1 MADQRIVFY
10 SASFFKIDG
19 VTLTL
24 RGLIS
29 HITNERGAQ
38 VMVLTA
44 DNPSDSDIHDFT
56 RSFGG
61 LASVM
66 RVAGGPVP
74 APGADY
80 ALGLRVPD
88 AIKQALQAYCPTAVH
103 ITNPDLAAL
112 WLINWVLRE
121 REDCIVMAT
130 LHTDFMEIVNSYW
143 GVGRK
148 QALWATSSFLR
159 HVYGRCPAVY
169 APTEFMK
176 RKVEG
181 EAWDTQLGVW
191 GRGVDPDL
199 FSPARRCQDLR
210 EQLGLGPNDIAALWL
225 GRVVKE
231 KQPGVW
237 LQAVQQVQREA
248 MERYDTAVTDA
259 AGQSQDDKGMTTA
272 SLPPRVVG
280 ICVGEGEAMSML
292 TGVDGV
298 VCVGWKAG
306 EELAKVVASCD
317 IMVAPSE
324 IETFGRVTLEA
335 MSCGLPCVVNRE
347 CGEHLVKDGAN
358 GFCVPS
364 GDESGY
370 VEGLRKLVEN
380 KELRSKMSSTGRQ
393 MALGYGT
400 TALYDG
406 MLEIYRSCRETQN
419 KALRASKAK
428 KRSWSFWEAFG
439 LLIYYVFEV
448 AKMMTVVMTF
458 FTQGSD
464 SEVVRLSVKAFRNH
478 ITLLGHL
485 LGLNSLAPSPEATS
499 LLINPSVSKPP
510 SASGG
515 SFSSSSSS
523 EMSRS
528 AWFSSVRVGGGG
540 GSGSGSNAVGVGGT
554 VRFISSTRP
563 SLILQQLALAMT
575 IVLLLAAV
583 AVATGAAPSNWEAG
597 EV

>member
-1 MADQRIVFY
+1 MADQRIIFY

-29 HITNERGAQ
+29 HITNERGGQ
-38 VMVLTA
+38 VLVLTA
-44 DNPSDSDIHDFT
+44 DNPSDSAIHDFT

-66 RVAGGPVP
+66 RVTGGPVP

-88 AIKQALQAYCPTAVH
+88 AIKQALEAYCPTAVH
-103 ITNPDLAAL
+103 ITNPDLVAL
-112 WLINWVLRE
+112 WLIKWVLRE

-130 LHTDFMEIVNSYW
+130 LHTDFMEIVNSYC
-143 GVGRK
+143 GVGRT

-159 HVYGRCPAVY
+159 HVYGQCPAVY

-176 RKVEG
+176 RKAEG
-181 EAWDTQLGVW
+181 EGWDTQLGVW
-191 GRGVDPDL
+191 GRGVEPDL
-199 FSPARRCQDLR
+199 FSPARRCQNLR
-210 EQLGLGPNDIAALWL
+210 RQLGLGPNDIAALWL

-248 MERYDTAVTDA
+248 MDQYEAAFADA
-259 AGQSQDDKGMTTA
+259 AGQRQSDKGVSSA

-280 ICVGEGEAMSML
+280 VCVGDGEAMSML
-292 TGVDGV
+292 KGVDGV

-335 MSCGLPCVVNRE
+335 MSCGLPCIVNRE

-358 GFCVPS
+358 GICVPS
-364 GDESGY
+364 GDELGY
-370 VEGLRKLVEN
+370 VEGLRKLVQD
-380 KELRSKMSSTGRQ
+380 KDLRSKMSATGRQ

-406 MLEIYRSCRETQN
+406 MLEVYRSCRETQN
-419 KALRASKAK
+419 KTLRVSKAK
-428 KRSWSFWEAFG
+428 KGDGSFWEAFG
-439 LLIYYVFEV
+439 LLVYYVFEV
-448 AKMMTVVMTF
+448 AKMMTAVMAF

-464 SEVVRLSVKAFRNH
+464 SEVVVLSFKAFRNH
-478 ITLLGHL
+478 VTLLGHL
-485 LGLNSLAPSPEATS
+485 LGFNSLAPSLQATS
-499 LLINPSVSKPP
+499 LLIDTSMSRSPSSSGVSICSSKLRRSTSS
-510 SASGG
+510 SAS
-515 SFSSSSSS
+515 SISSSKSS

-528 AWFSSVRVGGGG
+528 SSYSYFSPGASPSMSRSASFSSVRVGGGG
-540 GSGSGSNAVGVGGT
+540 GSVGT
-554 VRFISSTRP
+554 VSKY
-563 SLILQQLALAMT
+563 
-575 IVLLLAAV
+575 
-583 AVATGAAPSNWEAG
+583 
-597 EV
+597 